1 MTIDYVWYWENGISL
16 LLGYGFVNYN
26 AEEDWT
32 QKWETFDG
40 PSDWSWGLFNI
51 GYMF

>member
-1 MTIDYVWYWENGISL
+1 MEEAPRLNQVV
-16 LLGYGFVNYN
+16 VNYN

-32 QKWETFDG
+32 QYWEAFDG